1 MKYKKILTW
10 ACTAALFLTGCTTD
24 TASNGRWME
33 DSNAVRIQASAGSTL
48 TRSNPIDESKQTGF
62 NDGDKISVRNRNIT
76 VNYTLNGEIWQPVD
90 NDKYL
95 VWDKNDLKFEAYY
108 PCDGKNTFSVGYI
121 KQDQSN
127 EEALAQSDYMRITSN
142 NLTEVPSDKHLRLQL
157 QRQTARLI
165 FKIQKFN
172 DEFSERVKVTD
183 LKIYS
188 QENTN
193 GNSAWEVIRP
203 YQQNGDGGV
212 NTTYTALVIPGVIY
226 AELNTSENS
235 YNSEGEPQ
243 ALNLETGELEAGKS
257 YTYNLIVGKN
267 KVTVGGVTVAEWKTG
282 NTLQGGVA
290 EEEDLTPYVTMSA
303 ASKQTF
309 KMTCTGSYTLPDLE
323 YSVNNGTWQKVV
335 ANQGVDFGGDLGSLR
350 LRGICPNGTATDYK
364 NYSTITFS
372 DPSVEV
378 ECSGDIRT
386 LIDYTAYDAV
396 ATENSSFISLFNG
409 CSVLT
414 SAPKLHA
421 TALKESCYRQMFEG
435 CTSLEQAPDLP
446 ATELQDLCYHS
457 MFKGCI
463 ALTQAPVLQATALKE
478 QCYRQMFEGCT
489 SLTQAPVLPAREL
502 QNYCYFSMF
511 SGCTA
516 LTQAPVLPATELK
529 NYCYYSMFSG
539 CTSLAQAPM
548 LSAKELGW
556 YCYSNMFKGCT
567 SLVKAPAL
575 PATTLQPSCYSY
587 MFANCEKLTEAP
599 VLKAMKMESNS
610 YKNMFEGCKSLVNA
624 PDLPATT
631 LNINCYQSMF
641 SGCTSLKKAPELRAK
656 KFEERCYCWMFQDC
670 KNLESVTMLTNEYG
684 SSPLVSWLKGAGT
697 EAKNRRTLKVYSKE
711 IYNKIVKTY
720 DPQMPDIWKIG
731 ANCKVLDKDGVEI
744 TTTE

>member
-10 ACTAALFLTGCTTD
+10 TCTAALFLTGCTTD
-24 TASNGRWME
+24 TANNGRWME

-48 TRSNPIDESKQTGF
+48 TRSNPIATDEKQTGF
-62 NDGDKISVRNRNIT
+62 NQGDKISVRNRNIT

-95 VWDKNDLKFEAYY
+95 VWDEKDLKFEGYY
-108 PCDGKNTFSVGYI
+108 PCDGKNDFSVGYI
-121 KQDQSN
+121 KQDQSTLK
-127 EEALAQSDYMRITSN
+127 ALAQSDYMNTTISN
-142 NLTEVPSDKHLRLQL
+142 LQSIPPDKHLTLKLERK
-157 QRQTARLI
+157 TARLI
-165 FKIQKFN
+165 FNIQKFN
-172 DEFSERVKVTD
+172 DEFSTEAKVTE

-188 QENTN
+188 YENTN
-193 GNSAWEVIRP
+193 EETTDDWGPITP
-203 YQQNGDGGV
+203 YQVGNGGV
-212 NTTYTALVIPGVIY
+212 GTTYTALVIPGVIY
-226 AELNTSENS
+226 AELNTSETHS
-235 YNSEGEPQ
+235 YLPSEEPE
-243 ALNLETGELEAGKS
+243 ALKLETEELKAGYS

-267 KVTVGGVTVAEWKTG
+267 KVTVGGVTVAPWNTE
-282 NTLQGGVA
+282 NTLQGGEA
-290 EEEDLTPYVTMSA
+290 KEEPPYVTMTA
-303 ASKQTF
+303 NSKQTF
-309 KMTCTGSYTLPDLE
+309 KMTCTGGYTLPDLE
-323 YSVNNGTWQKVV
+323 YSVNNNETWQKVV
-335 ANQGVDFGGDLGSLR
+335 ANQGVNFGGDLGSLR
-350 LRGICPNGTATDYK
+350 LRGICPNGTATSLEK
-364 NYSTITFS
+364 HSTITFS
-372 DPSVEV
+372 DENVKV
-378 ECSGDIRT
+378 DCFGDIRT
-386 LIDYTAYDAV
+386 LIDYTAYNAV

-414 SAPKLHA
+414 SAPKLPA
-421 TALKESCYRQMFEG
+421 KALKESCYQQMFEG
-435 CTSLEQAPDLP
+435 CTSLTQAPDLP
-446 ATELQDLCYHS
+446 ATELKERCYQS

-463 ALTQAPVLQATALKE
+463 ALTQAPVLQATALKG

-489 SLTQAPVLPAREL
+489 SLEQAPVLPATEL
-502 QNYCYFSMF
+502 QESCYFSMF

-556 YCYSNMFKGCT
+556 YCYNNMFKGCK

-587 MFANCEKLTEAP
+587 MFSGCTALTQAP

-624 PDLPATT
+624 PALPATT

-670 KNLESVTMLTNEYG
+670 KKLESVTMLATEYG
-684 SSPLVSWLKGAGT
+684 YTPLFGWLKNAGT
-697 EAKNRRTLKVYSKE
+697 EAKSRTLKVDSKD

-720 DPQMPDIWKIG
+720 DPNMPDDWMIG
-731 ANCKVLDKDGVEI
+731 KCTVLDKDDNKI